1 VPAPALQRL
10 ESIAARLQA
19 NADEW
24 HTRASEQ
31 QRAGGK
37 GGLAAE
43 WHDTWKVKAA
53 AVAGIR
59 LAIDIIREETES
71 RIDSQF
77 TDNGYSPHGE
87 T

>member
-1 VPAPALQRL
+1 VTAPALQRL

-31 QRAGGK
+31 ERAGGK

-43 WHDTWKVKAA
+43 WFETWKIKAA

-59 LAIDIIREETES
+59 LAIDIMREEIES
-71 RIDSQF
+71 GIELQF

>member
-1 VPAPALQRL
+1 MTALAIQRL
-10 ESIAARLQA
+10 ETIVARLQA

-43 WHDTWKVKAA
+43 YAMARYAA
-53 AVAGIR
+53 RDGAAGP
-59 LAIDIIREETES
+59 AA
-71 RIDSQF
+71 
-77 TDNGYSPHGE
+77 
-87 T
+87 

>member
-1 VPAPALQRL
+1 MTAPALQRL
-10 ESIAARLQA
+10 ETIAARLQA

-43 WHDTWKVKAA
+43 MTETWKIKAA

-77 TDNGYSPHGE
+77 TDNGYSPRGE